1 MKLFKTTI
9 LTLALFAT
17 ATTYAQE
24 AEATSEETT
33 EEPTFS
39 VSGSIDT
46 YYRSNREAPPTSFA
60 DLPGFALGMANIIL
74 SYEGEKHGFVARLA
88 SDCRSQKQPSHAHSH
103 FRKWRRR

>member
-33 EEPTFS
+33 E
-39 VSGSIDT
+39 
-46 YYRSNREAPPTSFA
+46 
-60 DLPGFALGMANIIL
+60 
-74 SYEGEKHGFVARLA
+74 
-88 SDCRSQKQPSHAHSH
+88 
-103 FRKWRRR
+103 